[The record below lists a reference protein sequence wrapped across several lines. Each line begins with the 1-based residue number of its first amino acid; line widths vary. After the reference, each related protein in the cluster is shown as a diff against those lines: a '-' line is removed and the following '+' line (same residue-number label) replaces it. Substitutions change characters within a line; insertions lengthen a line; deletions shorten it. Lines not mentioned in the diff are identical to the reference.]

1 MAFILRAIC
10 ATFFMA
16 LMVALPRASEAQP
29 AFSKVFSANT
39 IGSGSTSILTFT
51 INNAGGS
58 NVTDLAFIDNLPAA
72 ISLATPANP
81 TTNCADGTLIA
92 VNGGT
97 SVSYSGGRLAAG
109 DICTLSV
116 VVTASTPGTH
126 TNTTGDLTSSAGNSG
141 TATDDLTV
149 DGALPLFDKTVAP
162 NPINPNDPFTVEY
175 TIDNTANATGLST
188 LNFTETFPSGV
199 TVAPVS
205 NLSTTC
211 GNATFG
217 SNLTANPGSSTLSFF
232 ASGFIPSF
240 PALAGLASCTIT
252 VDLVSAGFNSFDLVS
267 GDLSSGGTNA
277 GPSRATV
284 MVNTPATNG
293 PTLIKRFDPG
303 ASGPGGT
310 VQLVF
315 DIVNTTRDAATNIAF
330 SDDLNVMLAGAAASN
345 VPTTA
350 CGGALSGTSTL
361 SLTGASL
368 ASGESCSFA
377 VDVVIPGGASPAT
390 YTNTTSALTA
400 TVGGIPFTG
409 AVASDTLE
417 ISAGTPQDLQISF
430 LSSPVA
436 AGSPTTLRYTI
447 TNPNPSV
454 GSTEVAFSQVF
465 SGFGGLTASSTP
477 GANSCGAGSSATFTP
492 AFNPAQPCDPCD
504 GIPARFELTA
514 GSLPPGGMCTFDL
527 TLVIPGDLAGGSYP
541 TETTRVTSDAGTGSK
556 GADTLSVNGGVSLN
570 FSKAFP
576 DGPADAGATT
586 TLEFTIA
593 SSDGGTATGLSFSD
607 DLNAMLAGTTAI
619 GLPLSDPC
627 GAGSTLSGSAG
638 DSLLTLTGGNLAGG
652 SCTFSV
658 TLNVPAG
665 AATGDYFNTTDALTG
680 AGGVGDDSAT
690 ATLSVLGATG
700 QPPIVTQ
707 QFIGGPF
714 LPGET
719 ATLRTTITKGVT
731 SDDITG
737 IFFTE
742 NLSSALSGLAAVAP
756 LPVNPCGVGSALSG
770 TTFLIFV
777 GGTLPSG
784 TDSCTFDVTVQ
795 IPAGAASATYP
806 VTTSNPTS
814 VVNGGAPFVGN
825 PASAAL
831 VVEYVQL
838 EFTKQ
843 FTDDPVLPGGAA
855 ALEFT
860 LTNPTAQTVSDLAF
874 SDDLDAML
882 SGAQATSATA
892 NTCGGMATSG
902 FPMSNFDYAG
912 GSLVAGASCTITLSV
927 SVPGAAAIGSYDNVT
942 SDLTGMAGAL
952 AISASAASDTLL
964 VASASAPTFSKSFDA
979 SNYFPGDTATLSFT
993 ITNPDAG
1000 TLSNL
1005 SFTDDLNAMLAGAVA
1020 TNLPLTNVCG
1030 SGSNLSGTSLVTLSG
1045 ATVPPSGGSC
1055 SFDVDVLLPALA
1067 TPGGYSN
1074 TTSDLFQNGLTLAN
1088 PATASLT
1095 VDPPAAD
1102 VSVTKTD
1109 GVTSVVAGNSLTYT
1123 IVAAN
1128 AGPFDDP
1135 SVTLTDTFPGVL
1147 TCTYT
1152 SAAAGGATGNTAAGS
1167 GNLAE
1172 SLSLPSGSSVTYTAS
1187 CMVDASATGPLSN
1200 TATVAGSL
1208 VDLVAGNN
1216 SATDANTVIVPE
1228 ADLSITLSDSADPV
1242 LPTGTLTYTVDV
1254 ANAGPSDA
1262 TGVDGT
1268 FTLPAGL
1275 TFVSTSGCSGDPTGV
1290 PSCSLG
1296 TIAAG
1301 SSASYTVTA
1310 TVDASTS
1317 GTVTATASVTSTVTD
1332 TVPGNNA
1339 TSEDTAV
1346 TPRSDVSVTK
1356 TDGITSIRAGET
1368 LVYTL
1373 VVANAGPSEDP
1384 NVIFGDPFP
1393 ADLSCNYTSVAA
1405 GGATGNTAA
1414 GSGDVNDTLSMPM
1427 SSSVTY
1433 TASCLV
1439 AADAAGTL
1447 SNTAAVE
1454 TSITDPDT
1462 SNNSATDDDTVV
1474 IEPVL
1479 DFTKAFAPV
1488 AINQGQVSTLTF
1500 TIDNSVN
1507 ALAADD
1513 LAFSDVFPAGM
1524 EVANPPNVVEECPG
1538 TFAATAG
1545 DTSVNLSG
1553 GSVPFGEICRV
1564 SVDIRATAGGV
1575 LNNTTSDLTS
1585 TLPTA
1590 TPASATLTV
1599 NAAGA
1604 PNFTKLFGPNAV
1616 EQGQQSNLTF
1626 TIDNSASFIEAT
1638 NMAFSDDFPS
1648 GLEVADPA
1656 NVTSDC
1662 GGSFSASPGATSV
1675 SLSGGEVAAGA
1686 SCTVEVAVR
1695 AVGNAPINNITSDL
1709 TSSLP
1714 TALPA
1719 MADLTVNSAG
1729 APVFTKAFTPD
1740 TVDQGAISTMSFV
1753 IDNTANQIG
1762 ADTLAFSDDFPSGM
1776 EVADPANTTNSCGGT
1791 FSAASGDTSISLS
1804 AGSVGQADSCTIEVD
1819 VRASAPGTLS
1829 NTTSDLTSSLPT
1841 AAAASADLTVN
1852 AALAPGFAK
1861 AFAPDV
1867 INQGGTSVLS
1877 FTIDNSTNSAEAGDL
1892 AFTDSFPAGLQVAAA
1907 PGVSNSCGGSVTA
1920 SGGDTSVSLS
1930 GGAVAPGETCV
1941 IDVSVQGL
1949 IVGVLSNTTSDLT
1962 SSLATAAAASATL
1975 TVNALPLDVSMQFTP
1990 STIEQGQT
1998 TTLIYTLSNSAAITA
2013 NSVTLSD
2020 TFPAGVILGSPA
2032 ASSTSCTGGTLTA
2045 ADGGD
2050 TVSYTGG
2057 TTPASGSCTIRVD
2070 VTSADVGSY
2079 SNSTEAVASS
2089 LGTSAPANATLT
2101 VEPSSTGTLTIVQ
2114 NTDTDGAY
2122 GFSSPTAA
2130 LNFTINTAGGTGSQ
2144 GPITLPAG
2152 SYAMTQATP
2161 DGVGNTRI
2169 TCSDGDSTGEARNR
2183 TLRVN
2188 LDALE
2193 AVTCT
2198 ITSISSRQKTVDT
2211 INRFLSKRADLILSS
2226 EPPSGR
2232 RIDRLKRGVGGS
2244 TPLSFA
2250 NGDLN
2255 SFLPFSAQLSTASDS
2270 YSLST
2275 SFLQMRQAAASLA
2288 LAHGDQRGIRHIPN
2302 YRWDAWFEAQYKKFD
2317 AGPDT
2322 GHFAIAYFGAD
2333 YLVNDNLLIGALVQ
2347 IDDMEDNSASLSS
2360 SVDGTGWMMGP
2371 YMTARLAPNLYF
2383 DGRVAVGTSTN
2394 NISPFNTYTDEFTTD
2409 RWMAMA
2415 GITGDFQRGN
2425 WNIQPGASLSYF
2437 EETQHAYT
2445 DSIGVGIPSQTISL
2459 AQVKIG
2465 PTFTGQF
2472 QTPDGMNYSPYMSLD
2487 AIYNFGDTKGVTVTN
2502 LDTASTDGWRGR
2514 MQAGVDFNLKNGTS
2528 ISFGGSYDGIFRNQL
2543 DIWGLSF
2550 ELNIP
2555 IQKAQAK

>member
-1 MAFILRAIC
+1 MAYILRVIGAS
-10 ATFFMA
+10 FLVA

-29 AFSKVFSANT
+29 AFSKVFSPNT
-39 IGSGSTSILTFT
+39 IGPGSTSTLIFT

-58 NVTDLAFIDNLPAA
+58 NLTDLAFTDNLPAA

-81 TTNCADGTLIA
+81 TTNCADGTLNA

-149 DGALPLFDKTVAP
+149 DDTLPLFNKTAAP
-162 NPINPNDPFTVEY
+162 NPTNPNDPFTVEY
-175 TIDNTANATGLST
+175 TIDNTANATGIST

-217 SNLTANPGSSTLSFF
+217 STLTANSGGNTLSFF
-232 ASGFIPSF
+232 ANGFNPNF

-252 VDLVSAGFNSFDLVS
+252 VDLVTTGFSSFELVS
-267 GDLSSGGTNA
+267 GNLSAGGVNA
-277 GPSRATV
+277 GASRTTV
-284 MVNTPATNG
+284 MVNTPATDG

-330 SDDLNVMLAGAAASN
+330 TDDLNAMLAGAAASN
-345 VPTTA
+345 VPATA
-350 CGGALSGTSTL
+350 CGGTLSGTSTL

-368 ASGESCSFA
+368 ASGASCSFT

-400 TVGGIPFTG
+400 TVAGIPFTG

-417 ISAGTPQDLQISF
+417 IAAGTPQDLQISF

-447 TNPNPSV
+447 TNPNPSA
-454 GSTEVAFSQVF
+454 GSTDVAFSQVF

-541 TETTRVTSDAGTGSK
+541 TETTRVTSDGGTGSK
-556 GADTLSVNGGVSLN
+556 GEDTLSVNAGVSLN

-665 AATGDYFNTTDALTG
+665 AATGDYVNTTDALTG
-680 AGGVGDDSAT
+680 AGGVGDDAAT

-700 QPPIVTQ
+700 QPPVVTQ

-731 SDDITG
+731 SDDITS
-737 IFFTE
+737 IVFTE

-784 TDSCTFDVTVQ
+784 TDSCIFDMTVQ

-806 VTTSNPTS
+806 VTISNLTS

-838 EFTKQ
+838 EFAKS
-843 FTDDPVLPGGAA
+843 FTDDPVLPGGTV

-882 SGAQATSATA
+882 SGAQAASATG

-902 FPMSNFDYAG
+902 FPASTFGYAG
-912 GSLVAGASCTITLSV
+912 GSLGAGASCTITLSV
-927 SVPGAAAIGSYDNVT
+927 SIPGGAGIGSYDNVT
-942 SDLTGMAGAL
+942 SDLTGLAGAL
-952 AISASAASDTLL
+952 AISATAASDTLL
-964 VASASAPTFSKSFDA
+964 VTSASAPTFSKSFDA

-993 ITNPDAG
+993 ITNPDSGA
-1000 TLSNL
+1000 LSNL

-1020 TNLPLTNVCG
+1020 TNLPLTDVCG

-1045 ATVPPSGGSC
+1045 AALAPSGGSC

-1067 TPGGYSN
+1067 SPGGYSN
-1074 TTSDLFQNGLTLAN
+1074 TTSDLFQNGLIVAN
-1088 PATASLT
+1088 PATA
-1095 VDPPAAD
+1095 
-1102 VSVTKTD
+1102 
-1109 GVTSVVAGNSLTYT
+1109 N
-1123 IVAAN
+1123 
-1128 AGPFDDP
+1128 
-1135 SVTLTDTFPGVL
+1135 
-1147 TCTYT
+1147 
-1152 SAAAGGATGNTAAGS
+1152 
-1167 GNLAE
+1167 
-1172 SLSLPSGSSVTYTAS
+1172 
-1187 CMVDASATGPLSN
+1187 
-1200 TATVAGSL
+1200 
-1208 VDLVAGNN
+1208 
-1216 SATDANTVIVPE
+1216 
-1228 ADLSITLSDSADPV
+1228 
-1242 LPTGTLTYTVDV
+1242 
-1254 ANAGPSDA
+1254 
-1262 TGVDGT
+1262 
-1268 FTLPAGL
+1268 
-1275 TFVSTSGCSGDPTGV
+1275 
-1290 PSCSLG
+1290 
-1296 TIAAG
+1296 
-1301 SSASYTVTA
+1301 
-1310 TVDASTS
+1310 
-1317 GTVTATASVTSTVTD
+1317 
-1332 TVPGNNA
+1332 
-1339 TSEDTAV
+1339 
-1346 TPRSDVSVTK
+1346 
-1356 TDGITSIRAGET
+1356 
-1368 LVYTL
+1368 
-1373 VVANAGPSEDP
+1373 
-1384 NVIFGDPFP
+1384 
-1393 ADLSCNYTSVAA
+1393 
-1405 GGATGNTAA
+1405 
-1414 GSGDVNDTLSMPM
+1414 
-1427 SSSVTY
+1427 
-1433 TASCLV
+1433 
-1439 AADAAGTL
+1439 
-1447 SNTAAVE
+1447 
-1454 TSITDPDT
+1454 
-1462 SNNSATDDDTVV
+1462 
-1474 IEPVL
+1474 
-1479 DFTKAFAPV
+1479 
-1488 AINQGQVSTLTF
+1488 
-1500 TIDNSVN
+1500 
-1507 ALAADD
+1507 
-1513 LAFSDVFPAGM
+1513 
-1524 EVANPPNVVEECPG
+1524 
-1538 TFAATAG
+1538 
-1545 DTSVNLSG
+1545 
-1553 GSVPFGEICRV
+1553 
-1564 SVDIRATAGGV
+1564 
-1575 LNNTTSDLTS
+1575 
-1585 TLPTA
+1585 
-1590 TPASATLTV
+1590 
-1599 NAAGA
+1599 
-1604 PNFTKLFGPNAV
+1604 
-1616 EQGQQSNLTF
+1616 
-1626 TIDNSASFIEAT
+1626 
-1638 NMAFSDDFPS
+1638 
-1648 GLEVADPA
+1648 
-1656 NVTSDC
+1656 
-1662 GGSFSASPGATSV
+1662 
-1675 SLSGGEVAAGA
+1675 
-1686 SCTVEVAVR
+1686 
-1695 AVGNAPINNITSDL
+1695 
-1709 TSSLP
+1709 
-1714 TALPA
+1714 
-1719 MADLTVNSAG
+1719 
-1729 APVFTKAFTPD
+1729 
-1740 TVDQGAISTMSFV
+1740 
-1753 IDNTANQIG
+1753 
-1762 ADTLAFSDDFPSGM
+1762 
-1776 EVADPANTTNSCGGT
+1776 
-1791 FSAASGDTSISLS
+1791 
-1804 AGSVGQADSCTIEVD
+1804 
-1819 VRASAPGTLS
+1819 
-1829 NTTSDLTSSLPT
+1829 
-1841 AAAASADLTVN
+1841 
-1852 AALAPGFAK
+1852 
-1861 AFAPDV
+1861 
-1867 INQGGTSVLS
+1867 
-1877 FTIDNSTNSAEAGDL
+1877 
-1892 AFTDSFPAGLQVAAA
+1892 
-1907 PGVSNSCGGSVTA
+1907 
-1920 SGGDTSVSLS
+1920 
-1930 GGAVAPGETCV
+1930 
-1941 IDVSVQGL
+1941 
-1949 IVGVLSNTTSDLT
+1949 
-1962 SSLATAAAASATL
+1962 L
-1975 TVNALPLDVSMQFTP
+1975 TVNALPPLGVSMQLVP

-1998 TTLIYTLSNSAAITA
+1998 ATLIYTLSNAAAINA

-2020 TFPAGVILGSPA
+2020 TFPAGMILGSPA

-2045 ADGGD
+2045 ADGGN

-2057 TTPASGSCTIRVD
+2057 TAPALGSCTIRVD
-2070 VTSADVGSY
+2070 VTSADVGIY
-2079 SNSTEAVASS
+2079 PNSTEAVTSS

-2101 VEPSSTGTLTIVQ
+2101 VDPGSTGTLTIVQ
-2114 NTDTDGAY
+2114 NTDTDGTY
-2122 GFSSPTAA
+2122 GFASAQAS
-2130 LNFTINTAGGTGSQ
+2130 LNFTIDTVGGSGQ
-2144 GPITLPAG
+2144 HGPITLAAG
-2152 SYAMTQATP
+2152 SYTLTQSAP
-2161 DGVGNTRI
+2161 DGVGNTAIRC
-2169 TCSDGDSTGEARNR
+2169 TDDNSSGNTTAR
-2183 TLRVN
+2183 TLTVN
-2188 LDALE
+2188 IATLE
-2193 AVTCT
+2193 TVTCT
-2198 ITSISSRQKTVDT
+2198 FTSISSRQKTVDT

-2255 SFLPFSAQLSTASDS
+2255 SFLPFSAQVSTASDS

-2317 AGPDT
+2317 AGPDS

-2371 YMTARLAPNLYF
+2371 YVTARLAPNLYF

-2394 NISPFNTYTDEFTTD
+2394 NISPFNTYTDEFSTD

-2445 DSIGVGIPSQTISL
+2445 DSIGVAIPSQTISL
-2459 AQVKIG
+2459 GQIKIG

-2487 AIYNFGDTKGVTVTN
+2487 AIYNFGDTKGVIVTN

-2555 IQKAQAK
+2555 IQKVRAK